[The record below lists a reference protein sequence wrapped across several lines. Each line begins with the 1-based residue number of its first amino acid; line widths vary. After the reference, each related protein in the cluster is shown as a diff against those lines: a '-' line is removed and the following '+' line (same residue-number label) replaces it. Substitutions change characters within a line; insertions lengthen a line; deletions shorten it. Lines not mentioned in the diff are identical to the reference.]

1 MIMKYML
8 IAPRA
13 KLALTV
19 GPAEISADAAID
31 AAKAS
36 ISNNT
41 ETTVQVS
48 WSGGGFIKPS
58 MCTRL
63 LSSIM

>member
-1 MIMKYML
+1 M
-8 IAPRA
+8 
-13 KLALTV
+13 ALTV
-19 GPAEISADAAID
+19 GAAEVSAEAAID
-31 AAKAS
+31 IAKAN

-58 MCTRL
+58 KFMKL
-63 LSSIM
+63 ADAGAQYK

>member
-1 MIMKYML
+1 MAVKEML

-13 KLALTV
+13 KVALTV
-19 GPAEISADAAID
+19 GPAEISAEAAID
-31 AAKAS
+31 VAKAN

-58 MCTRL
+58 MCACL
-63 LSSIM
+63 LSPTM